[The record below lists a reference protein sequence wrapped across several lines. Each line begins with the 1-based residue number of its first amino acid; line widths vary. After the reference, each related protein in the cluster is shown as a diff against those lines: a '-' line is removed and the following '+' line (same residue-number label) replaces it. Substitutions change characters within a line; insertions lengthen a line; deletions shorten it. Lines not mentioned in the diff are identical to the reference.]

1 MTIRVRRPA
10 LAIVCVMELTGCAGP
25 EPLDA
30 ARPDATPIAASART
44 FTAAPVPGWLGNG
57 GGHGL
62 ASTAGYQSLQVG
74 YPQKTS
80 YGQPGISPAEGD

>member
-1 MTIRVRRPA
+1 MTFRVKWLG
-10 LAIVCVMELTGCAGP
+10 LAIVGVMGLASCADP
-25 EPLDA
+25 EPSDLGRTDG
-30 ARPDATPIAASART
+30 TPAASART
-44 FTAAPVPGWLGNG
+44 FTAAPVPGWLGG